1 MTVQQKVWFITGCST
16 GFGRALGQEVL
27 AAGHKAVVTARN
39 VAQVQDLVEGNDQA
53 LALSLDVTDGAQVR
67 EAVEAAEKH
76 FGGIDVLV
84 NNAGIGYFAAVEEST
99 DDEIR
104 RLFDINVFGLS
115 DVIRAVLPGMRARRS
130 GTIVNSSSIGLR
142 AFPAVGYYAA
152 TKFAVEGLTDALRQE
167 VGPLGITTLLVE
179 PNPFRTDWAGR
190 SANET
195 LPEREIADYAETVG
209 AQRAAFRADTGKE
222 PGDPHAA
229 ARAII
234 TALAADAHPQR
245 LLLGAP
251 AYGMAIEQLESMLA
265 EARANEALT
274 LSADFDAPRRL
285 TLRQDP
291 PAGDD
296 AVSRPV
302 NGQRRPGSC
311 DARPI
316 PRTEAEP
323 MSTHITRTRESL
335 RAAAPAR

>member
-16 GFGRALGQEVL
+16 GFGRALAQEVL
-27 AAGHKAVVTARN
+27 TAGHKAVVTARD
-39 VAQVQDLVEGNDQA
+39 VSQVKDLVEGNDQA
-53 LALSLDVTDGAQVR
+53 LALSLDVTDAAQVR
-67 EAVEAAEKH
+67 EAVEVAEKH

-104 RLFDINVFGLS
+104 RIFDINVFGLS

-130 GTIVNSSSIGLR
+130 GTIVNFSSIGGLR

-167 VGPLGITTLLVE
+167 VAPLGITTLLVE
-179 PNPFRTDWAGR
+179 PGPFRTDWAGR

-195 LPEREIADYAETVG
+195 LPEREIADYADTVG
-209 AQRAAFRADTGKE
+209 AARAGFRADTGKE

-234 TALAADAHPQR
+234 TALSADTHPQR

-251 AYGMAIEQLESMLA
+251 AYSMAIEQLESMLA
-265 EARANEALT
+265 EFRANEALT
-274 LSADFDAPRRL
+274 KSADFDA
-285 TLRQDP
+285 
-291 PAGDD
+291 
-296 AVSRPV
+296 S
-302 NGQRRPGSC
+302 
-311 DARPI
+311 
-316 PRTEAEP
+316 
-323 MSTHITRTRESL
+323 
-335 RAAAPAR
+335 AA

>member
-1 MTVQQKVWFITGCST
+1 MRSTASRLPHGDAPAYHVLVGWVDQERELESIRAWFEARSLELAVFERPNGVW
-16 GFGRALGQEVL
+16 R
-27 AAGHKAVVTARN
+27 AVVTARD
-39 VAQVQDLVEGNDQA
+39 VTQVKDLVEGNHRA
-53 LALSLDVTDGAQVR
+53 LALPLDVTDAVQVK

-76 FGGIDVLV
+76 FGAIDVLV

-104 RLFDINVFGLS
+104 RIFDINVFGLS

-130 GTIVNSSSIGLR
+130 GVIVNFSSIGGLR

-167 VGPLGITTLLVE
+167 VAPLGITTLVVE
-179 PNPFRTDWAGR
+179 PGPFRTDWAGR
-190 SANET
+190 SANKT
-195 LPEREIADYAETVG
+195 LPEREIADYADTVG

-234 TALAADAHPQR
+234 TALAADNHPQR

-265 EARANEALT
+265 EIRANEALT
-274 LSADFDAPRRL
+274 KSADFDAP
-285 TLRQDP
+285 
-291 PAGDD
+291 
-296 AVSRPV
+296 
-302 NGQRRPGSC
+302 
-311 DARPI
+311 
-316 PRTEAEP
+316 
-323 MSTHITRTRESL
+323 
-335 RAAAPAR
+335 AA